1 MDLYTPV
8 TNPNKINKTNTTA
21 ITSSNSL
28 EKNKRIEHNVK
39 KVSIII
45 LVKIFDLVKKI
56 IFKIFF
62 IFSII

>member
-8 TNPNKINKTNTTA
+8 IAPNRINKTNITA
-21 ITSSNSL
+21 INSSNSL

-39 KVSIII
+39 KMSIII

-56 IFKIFF
+56 IFKNFFIFF
-62 IFSII
+62 I